1 MLVIQQGGS
10 RAGETVDM
18 PMALAR
24 RLIAEGR
31 VLDARHKTQLADP
44 DALYCDNRLADS
56 FPAPAPAERQ
66 PVEKPPQ
73 PQGKRAGRR

>member
-24 RLIAEGR
+24 QLIAEGR

-44 DALYCDNRLADS
+44 DALCIDNRLADS
-56 FPAPAPAERQ
+56 FIPPAPAERQ
-66 PVEKPPQ
+66 QVATAPP
-73 PQGKRAGRR
+73 PRGKRAGRQ